1 MLQIPKNLQIAIEAS
16 LKAGKA
22 VMDVYDSAFQRH
34 HRFEHGLAFVDL
46 IRRIKTVGRNSR
58 SNHIQMRGGHFDCGF
73 WILGRRNMERIAI
86 YPGSFDPVTNG
97 HLDILERGLKLFDK
111 IIIAILTNPKKKF
124 LFTLDERIE
133 MLEESLKEFSNVE
146 IDTFDDL
153 TVDFAAECNAQGIL
167 RGLRAMSDFE
177 YEFQMA
183 LMNRRLNREVQ
194 TVFLMT
200 GLRWIYTSSSI
211 IKEAAQFGGDIH
223 GMVPPIVEKKIK
235 KKFAG
240 QT

>member
-1 MLQIPKNLQIAIEAS
+1 
-16 LKAGKA
+16 
-22 VMDVYDSAFQRH
+22 
-34 HRFEHGLAFVDL
+34 
-46 IRRIKTVGRNSR
+46 
-58 SNHIQMRGGHFDCGF
+58 
-73 WILGRRNMERIAI
+73 MERIAI

-111 IIIAILTNPKKKF
+111 IILAILTNPKKTF
-124 LFTLDERIE
+124 LFTLEERIE
-133 MLEESLKEFSNVE
+133 MLEECLKDFPNVE
-146 IDTFDDL
+146 IDTFDGL
-153 TVDFAAECNAQGIL
+153 TVDFAAQCKAQGIL

-211 IKEAAQFGGDIH
+211 IKEAAQFGGNIE
-223 GMVPPIVEKKIK
+223 GMAPPFVEDKIK
-235 KKFAG
+235 KKFG
-240 QT
+240 TGK

>member
-1 MLQIPKNLQIAIEAS
+1 
-16 LKAGKA
+16 
-22 VMDVYDSAFQRH
+22 
-34 HRFEHGLAFVDL
+34 
-46 IRRIKTVGRNSR
+46 
-58 SNHIQMRGGHFDCGF
+58 
-73 WILGRRNMERIAI
+73 MERIAI

-111 IIIAILTNPKKKF
+111 IIFAILTNPKKKF
-124 LFTLDERIE
+124 LFSLEQRIE
-133 MLEESLKEFSNVE
+133 MLEESIKEFPNVK
-146 IDTFDDL
+146 IDTFDGL
-153 TVDFAAECNAQGIL
+153 TVDFAAQCHAQGIL

-211 IKEAAQFGGDIH
+211 IKEAAQFGGNIK
-223 GMVPPIVEKKIK
+223 GMVPPIVEQKIK
-235 KKFAG
+235 EKNA
-240 QT
+240 QNS